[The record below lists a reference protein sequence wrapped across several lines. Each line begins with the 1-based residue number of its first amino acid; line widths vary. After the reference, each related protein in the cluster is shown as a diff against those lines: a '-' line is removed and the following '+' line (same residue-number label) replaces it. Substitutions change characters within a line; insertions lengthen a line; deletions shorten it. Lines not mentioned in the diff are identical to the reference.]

1 MEEPKDTETT
11 RPLTLKERNKATL
24 NWYKMMKEVKEFDKY
39 YDNHKE
45 RIHLHNAHKTME
57 KIRHHYLDRDQRM
70 AHYKQLIS
78 QIQEILDLPAPVD
91 NYYKLGVDETIKRY
105 KSIDEREAELHR
117 LYGIVQREPIDFSGP
132 IINMCNSVK
141 NSVTGI
147 CGSME
152 KRIGRK

>member
-1 MEEPKDTETT
+1 MT
-11 RPLTLKERNKATL
+11 R
-24 NWYKMMKEVKEFDKY
+24 EVKEFDKY

-57 KIRHHYLDRDQRM
+57 KLRCNNMNRDQRM
-70 AHYKQLIS
+70 AHYKQLIAH
-78 QIQEILDLPAPVD
+78 IQEILDLPAPVD
-91 NYYKLGVDETIKRY
+91 NYYKLVTSSRSNFFLKFVFQGVDETIKRY